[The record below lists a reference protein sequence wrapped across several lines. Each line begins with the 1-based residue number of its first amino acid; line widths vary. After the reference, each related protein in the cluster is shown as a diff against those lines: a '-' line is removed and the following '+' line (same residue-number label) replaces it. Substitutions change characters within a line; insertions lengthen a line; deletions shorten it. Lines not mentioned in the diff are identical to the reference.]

1 MPYDYHSF
9 AVAGDA
15 RSTRMIKRV
24 SLVRLRRDIPRATC
38 IERWAGAHADVVR
51 ALPGVLEYTVDV
63 ASDTRGAGRWDA
75 VATLRFADDAAL
87 ARFQE
92 DPRVQERLLA
102 TREDF
107 AEAVDVF
114 LVDEH
119 VFIPRGG
126 TT

>member
-1 MPYDYHSF
+1 MS
-9 AVAGDA
+9 V
-15 RSTRMIKRV
+15 KRI
-24 SLVRLRRDIPRATC
+24 SLVRLRTDLSRASC
-38 IERWAGAHADVVR
+38 VERWAGEHADLMR

-63 ASDTRGAGRWDA
+63 ARDPRPPGAWDA
-75 VATLRFADDAAL
+75 VVTVRFADAAAL
-87 ARFQE
+87 ERFA

-119 VFIPRGG
+119 TFIPRGDSP
-126 TT
+126 